1 MVRGSKWALTGTWGL
16 MAGEELLEELCHFT
30 AGLIEGL
37 SYIQDLSCVSDW
49 LGYPDRNVSH
59 TDDVFLL
66 LYRAEWELD
75 GGCSLGVKT

>member
-1 MVRGSKWALTGTWGL
+1 MSFYSWSYGG
-16 MAGEELLEELCHFT
+16 
-30 AGLIEGL
+30 EGL

-49 LGYPDRNVSH
+49 LKNVSH

-66 LYRAEWELD
+66 LYRPERDLD